1 MVPLSSAEASAP
13 CRGSSRARRSGKA
26 VPFGV
31 MSDSESLEGDVSGGA
46 RLVEELRVSGE
57 WDEPEVRTR
66 CLELLEREGAC
77 VLTQVVDKRVLE
89 EVREAVEPTL
99 QRIAERLEEDGQN
112 LSEEVKNEF
121 GLVRAPPVG
130 DGKTNVHFDEY
141 ESPEHGAMER
151 LARQSRFE
159 DIVSSYIGR
168 PCTLY
173 EAGASITT
181 PGGEGMEWHRD
192 GTEGEVTVLM
202 SLSNVEAD
210 QGQLGVIPRS
220 HKGAKLEKLKDEEL
234 TAADDDKAVWYSY
247 RAGCPMIIDARTQH
261 SVRDNVSQDT
271 RCILWYIYN

>member
-1 MVPLSSAEASAP
+1 MAAQDKRGSTVFVGDDVSVSAPLKIHEKPLEDVIAELQTHADNGLSSAEAA
-13 CRGSSRARRSGKA
+13 K
-26 VPFGV
+26 
-31 MSDSESLEGDVSGGA
+31 
-46 RLVEELRVSGE
+46 
-57 WDEPEVRTR
+57 
-66 CLELLEREGAC
+66 
-77 VLTQVVDKRVLE
+77 
-89 EVREAVEPTL
+89 
-99 QRIAERLEEDGQN
+99 RLEEDGQN

-261 SVRDNVSQDT
+261 SVRDNVSQDK